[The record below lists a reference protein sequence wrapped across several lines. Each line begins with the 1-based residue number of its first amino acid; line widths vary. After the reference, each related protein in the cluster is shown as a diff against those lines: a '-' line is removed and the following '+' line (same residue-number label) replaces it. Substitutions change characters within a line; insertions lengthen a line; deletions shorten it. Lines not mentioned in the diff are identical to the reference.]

1 MQVWLLLLLAPAW
14 LTGVLARDYLG
25 VFIGKFQNR

>member
-1 MQVWLLLLLAPAW
+1 MLVWLLLLAPAW

-25 VFIGKFQNR
+25 IFIGKFQNR